1 MNGIAVGGFPPTVRF
16 ISAHLATAARKY
28 QYKNKRN
35 IMNFDPLTSASPAI
49 LIHLV
54 AAVLALIF
62 GTIMWLRPKGTKS
75 HKFTGRAFIV
85 LLLLTAITAI
95 FIREINRGQFSFI
108 HIFVIVTFVGVVQ
121 SLQAIKNGNIK
132 KHVKHVKG
140 MFFGALLIPGLLSF
154 LPGRRLFAVFFGG

>member
-1 MNGIAVGGFPPTVRF
+1 
-16 ISAHLATAARKY
+16 
-28 QYKNKRN
+28 
-35 IMNFDPLTSASPAI
+35 MNFDPLTSASPAI
-49 LIHLV
+49 LIHLA

-75 HKFTGRAFIV
+75 HKLTGRAFMI
-85 LLLLTAITAI
+85 LMLLTAVTAI

-121 SLQAIKNGNIK
+121 SLQAIKNRNIK
-132 KHVKHVKG
+132 KHVKHVQG
-140 MFFGALLIPGLLSF
+140 LFFGALLIPGLLSF